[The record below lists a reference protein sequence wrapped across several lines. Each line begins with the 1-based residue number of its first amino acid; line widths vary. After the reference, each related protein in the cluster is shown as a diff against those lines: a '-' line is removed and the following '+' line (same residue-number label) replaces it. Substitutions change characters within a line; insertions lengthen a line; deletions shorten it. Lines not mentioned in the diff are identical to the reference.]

1 MGASRQTGNPP
12 GEQDRLA
19 RRKPTLWLRAGVL
32 QAIRRFFVEQGYLEV
47 ETPCLVPAPAP
58 EAHIDAIPAE
68 GGFLH
73 TSPEL
78 CMKRL
83 LACGYPKIFQICPCF
98 RKAER
103 GTQHLPQFTL
113 LEWYRTGADYMGL
126 MEECERMIRRVAAEV
141 GAADGI
147 TYRNKKVHLGSPWE
161 RITVE
166 EAFSRYASMPW
177 EEALKTDR
185 FDEIMVT
192 RIEPCLGAT
201 RPTFLYDYPAPLA
214 GLSRIKAEDPRFAE
228 RFELYIAG
236 LEIANAFSE
245 LTDPLEQRRRFERD
259 REGRRRDGKTVYP
272 LSERFLEA
280 LPIMPDAAG
289 IALGVDRLVML
300 LAGQPTI
307 DQVVAFTPE
316 EL

>member
-1 MGASRQTGNPP
+1 M
-12 GEQDRLA
+12 
-19 RRKPTLWLRAGVL
+19 RAGVL
-32 QAIRRFFVEQGYLEV
+32 QAIRRFFVDQGYLEV
-47 ETPCLVPAPAP
+47 ETPYIIPAPAS
-58 EAHIDAIPAE
+58 EAHIDAIPAD
-68 GGFLH
+68 GAYLH

-83 LACGYPKIFQICPCF
+83 IACGYTKIFQICPCF

-113 LEWYRTGADYMGL
+113 LEWYRTGTDYMGL
-126 MEECERMIRRVAAEV
+126 MDECEAMIGQVSREV
-141 GAADGI
+141 GAGDEI
-147 TYRNKKVHLGSPWE
+147 TYRHNRVNLRSPWE
-161 RITVE
+161 RITVQ
-166 EAFSRYASMPW
+166 EAFSRYGSMTW

-192 RIEPCLGAT
+192 RIEPCLGAP

-214 GLSRIKAEDPRFAE
+214 GLSRVKRSDPRVAE
-228 RFELYIAG
+228 RFELYVAG

-245 LTDPLEQRRRFERD
+245 LTNHLEQRERFEKE
-259 REGRRRDGKTVYP
+259 RERRRKEGKTVYP
-272 LSERFLEA
+272 LPERFLQA
-280 LPIMPDAAG
+280 LTIMPESAG

-300 LAGQPTI
+300 LADQPTI